1 MAKILYINPDETGI
15 WDTYFKEVLDRA
27 ARTDTEVFVTHLPVG
42 DELMSQVGIARVGRT
57 YPPYIPLSQG
67 ELFRV
72 LMQAEADGFDAAII
86 GCSAD
91 PGLDMAK
98 RTVNIPVTAPL
109 EAGLYIAAM
118 LRQRVAVLIPAGF
131 DDAHILYEDL
141 AHAYGM
147 ERRIAWTGYV
157 DVEYPPDEELQRLMD
172 KDAAEA
178 RRVILSCHRTSLD
191 NEVARLSK
199 IAIKEH
205 GAGAIYCGCT
215 FWTGMLDPLA
225 EELGVPVI
233 DPGIA
238 PLRVA
243 EILADTMARPST
255 RVAGT
260 WQDGADAE
268 EVVAV
273 EVDKVP

>member
-15 WDTYFKEVLDRA
+15 WNDYFHQVLVQA
-27 ARTDTEVFVTHLPVG
+27 ARPDTEVVVSHLPVG
-42 DELMSQVGIARVGRT
+42 DDLMAQVKIARTGRT

-67 ELFRV
+67 ELYRV
-72 LMQAEADGFDAAII
+72 LMQAEANGFDAAII

-109 EAGLYIAAM
+109 EAGLYMAAM

-141 AHAYGM
+141 AHTYGM
-147 ERRIAWTGYV
+147 ERRIAWIGYV
-157 DVEYPPDEELQRLMD
+157 DVEYPPDDELQHLMD
-172 KDAAEA
+172 ENADEA
-178 RRVILSCHRTSLD
+178 RNVILECHRQSLH

-238 PLRVA
+238 PLRMA

-255 RVAGT
+255 RVGRTMPVGINLEQTAT
-260 WQDGADAE
+260 
-268 EVVAV
+268 V
-273 EVDKVP
+273 

>member
-1 MAKILYINPDETGI
+1 MRKILYINPEETGI
-15 WDTYFKEVLDRA
+15 WNDYFQQTLSRA
-27 ARTDTEVFVTHLPVG
+27 ARPDTEVVVSHLALG
-42 DELMSQVGIARVGRT
+42 DHLMSQVSLARTGST

-67 ELFRV
+67 EMYRA
-72 LMQAEADGFDAAII
+72 LMQAETDGFDAAII

-98 RTVNIPVTAPL
+98 RTVHIPVTAPL
-109 EAGLYIAAM
+109 EAGLYMAAA

-131 DDAHILYEDL
+131 DQAHVLYEDL

-147 ERRIAWTGYV
+147 ERRIAWVGYV
-157 DVEYPPDEELQRLMD
+157 DVEYPPDDYLQQLMETD
-172 KDAAEA
+172 PDQA
-178 RRVILSCHRTSLD
+178 RSVILACHRDSLHK
-191 NEVARLSK
+191 EVARLARQ
-199 IAIKEH
+199 AITEH

-233 DPGIA
+233 DPGVA
-238 PLRVA
+238 PLRLA

-255 RVAGT
+255 NVPQAM
-260 WQDGADAE
+260 AAE
-268 EVVAV
+268 AV
-273 EVDKVP
+273 Y